1 MLTLVN
7 TNTMKPPVAPVGL
20 DYIAGAVHKAGIEC
34 EIIDL
39 CLCEN
44 LYEELTNRLA
54 ANEPQLVALSFRNID
69 DCFWPSA
76 QWFVPRLSG
85 LVAQV
90 RENTDA
96 SIVLGGIGFSIM
108 PERIVDY
115 TGADFGIR
123 GDGEQA
129 LVQLIGEINSNQD
142 WSKVPGLI
150 RRENGRIHSNKP
162 QWPREISLPN
172 DRDCVDNRTYF
183 KKGGQCGIETK
194 RGCNRPCVYCADPL
208 AKGRYL
214 RLRDA
219 SEVADEV
226 ENLLEQGIDVLHL
239 CDSEFNIPIKHAKE
253 VCREFV
259 RRRLGEKIR
268 WYTYMAVTPF
278 DNELAGLMKK
288 AGCVGIDFTADS
300 ASGIMLSNY
309 RDSHGASDL
318 GEAVR
323 LCHENDIAV
332 MLDLLLGGPGETKET
347 LTETIKYVKEIS
359 PDCVGAGLGVR
370 VYPGTEMAAIV
381 EAEGKMETNPNIK
394 RKYDGPVDLLKPTFY
409 ISHLLGRNPAKLVH
423 DLIGDDE
430 RFFKPMLEIS
440 DSQTTDHNYND
451 NTALCEAISAGA
463 RGAYWDILR
472 RNKC

>member
-7 TNTMKPPVAPVGL
+7 TNTMQPPVTPVGL
-20 DYIAGAVHKAGIEC
+20 DYITGALHEAGIEC

-44 LYEELTNRLA
+44 PNEELTNQLVD
-54 ANEPQLVALSFRNID
+54 NQPQLVALSFRNID

-76 QWFVPRLSG
+76 QWFVPRLAD
-85 LVAQV
+85 LVTQV
-90 RENTDA
+90 RENMGA
-96 SIVLGGIGFSIM
+96 PIVLGGVGFSIM

-115 TGADFGIR
+115 TNADFGIR

-129 LVQLIGEINSNQD
+129 LVQLVKEINSNQN

-150 RRENGRIHSNKP
+150 WRENDRIHSNEP
-162 QWPREISLPN
+162 QRPCEISLPIG
-172 DRDCVDNRTYF
+172 RDFVDNKTYF
-183 KKGGQCGIETK
+183 KKGGQCGVETK

-208 AKGRYL
+208 AKGKYL

-219 SEVADEV
+219 AEVADEV
-226 ENLLEQGIDVLHL
+226 ENLLRQGIDVLHL
-239 CDSEFNIPIKHAKE
+239 CDSEFNIPIGHSKE
-253 VCREFV
+253 VCKELI
-259 RRRLGEKIR
+259 RRRLGEKVR

-278 DNELAGLMKK
+278 DDELAKLMRK

-300 ASGIMLSNY
+300 ASDIMLSNY
-309 RDSHGASDL
+309 RDVHNASDL
-318 GEAVR
+318 AEAVR
-323 LCHENDIAV
+323 LCRDNDIAV
-332 MLDLLLGGPGETKET
+332 MLDLLLGGPGETRDT
-347 LTETIKYVKEIS
+347 LAETIEYVKAIS

-381 EAEGKMETNPNIK
+381 EAEEKPQMNPNIK

-409 ISHLLGRNPAKLVH
+409 ISHLLGRNPARLIH

-430 RFFKPMLEIS
+430 RFFKPMLEVG

-451 NTALCEAISAGA
+451 NTALCEAIEAGA

-472 RNKC
+472 RTKC

>member
-7 TNTMKPPVAPVGL
+7 TNTMQPPVTPVGL
-20 DYIAGAVHKAGIEC
+20 DYIAGAVHEAGIEC

-44 LYEELTNRLA
+44 PYKELTNRLA

-76 QWFVPRLSG
+76 QWFVPQLSD
-85 LVAQV
+85 LVTQV

-96 SIVLGGIGFSIM
+96 PIVLGGVGFSIM

-115 TGADFGIR
+115 TGADFGIC

-129 LVQLIGEINSNQD
+129 LVQLIGEIRGNQN
-142 WSKVPGLI
+142 WRKVPGLI
-150 RRENGRIHSNKP
+150 WREDGRIHSNEPAWP
-162 QWPREISLPN
+162 QKISLPTG
-172 DRDCVDNRTYF
+172 RDCVDNKTYF
-183 KKGGQCGIETK
+183 RRGGQCGIETK

-208 AKGRYL
+208 AKGKHL
-214 RLRDA
+214 RLRNA
-219 SEVADEV
+219 AEVANEV
-226 ENLLEQGIDVLHL
+226 ESFLGQEINVLHI

-253 VCREFV
+253 VCAEFI
-259 RRRLGEKIR
+259 RRRLGEKMH

-278 DNELAGLMKK
+278 DDELAKLMKK

-309 RDSHGASDL
+309 RDAHQAGDL
-318 GEAVR
+318 AAAVK
-323 LCHENDIAV
+323 LCRDNGIAV
-332 MLDLLLGGPGETKET
+332 MLDLLLGGQGETQET
-347 LTETIKYVKEIS
+347 LAESIEYIKAIS

-381 EAEGKMETNPNIK
+381 KAEGMLETNPSIR
-394 RKYDGPVDLLKPTFY
+394 RKYEGPVDLLKPTFY
-409 ISHLLGRNPAKLVH
+409 ISHLLGPEPARLVH
-423 DLIGDDE
+423 NLIGDDE
-430 RFFKPMLEIS
+430 RFFKPMLEDG
-440 DSQTTDHNYND
+440 DSQSKDHNYND
-451 NTALCEAISAGA
+451 NTELCDAITAGA

-472 RNKC
+472 KMRK